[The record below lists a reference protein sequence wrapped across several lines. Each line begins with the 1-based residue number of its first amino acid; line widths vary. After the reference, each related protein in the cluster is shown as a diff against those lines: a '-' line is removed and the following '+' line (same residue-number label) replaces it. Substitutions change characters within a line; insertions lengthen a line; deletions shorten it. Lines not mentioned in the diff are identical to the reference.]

1 MTRVLARWPIFLTL
15 EPVRSTLGGVPGQ
28 ASPLF
33 RPHRPPDRRERI
45 LEAAC
50 RAIAR
55 DGSRRV
61 RLQDIAAEAGVSKA
75 LLHYYAESR
84 EQLLADTFEFG
95 DERARQ
101 RVKQEIAGGGTGS
114 ERLRKLLHLYFAD
127 ETEVR
132 EDWMI
137 WSEFSAS
144 AVFDPGLSSK
154 MRRAFTDWSA
164 WLDQIV
170 REGMKDG
177 SITSDRPPAEIVGDL
192 TALVDGLGLQLVRGL
207 MSADQAR
214 QALDRMMVRSGLTA
228 AGPDDGAGDVA
239 AADETSELTAIEGS
253 LRATLRRLERLRA
266 SGRPAPRPR
275 EGRARRRPGTAGGGN
290 NAPAA
295 G

>member
-1 MTRVLARWPIFLTL
+1 
-15 EPVRSTLGGVPGQ
+15 VPGQ

-33 RPHRPPDRRERI
+33 RAHRPPDTRERI

-75 LLHYYAESR
+75 LLHYYSDSR
-84 EQLLADTFEFG
+84 EQLLADAFEFG

-114 ERLRKLLHLYFAD
+114 ERLRKLLHLYFTD
-127 ETEVR
+127 QTEVH

-144 AVFDPGLSSK
+144 AIFDPALSSK
-154 MRRAFTDWSA
+154 MRRAFADWST
-164 WLDQIV
+164 WLEHIV
-170 REGMKDG
+170 REGVRDG
-177 SITSDRPPAEIVGDL
+177 SIVLDRPLREIVGDL

-207 MSADQAR
+207 MSADQAK
-214 QALDRMMVRSGLTA
+214 QTLDRMMARSGLMVDSPGDRADDVTA
-228 AGPDDGAGDVA
+228 ADG
-239 AADETSELTAIEGS
+239 TSELEAIEGLLKS
-253 LRATLRRLERLRA
+253 SLRRLERLRA
-266 SGRPAPRPR
+266 GD
-275 EGRARRRPGTAGGGN
+275 GRAPQARGGGDHN
-290 NAPAA
+290 RARAA
-295 G
+295 GRRGARAT

>member
-1 MTRVLARWPIFLTL
+1 MTYACV
-15 EPVRSTLGGVPGQ
+15 VPGQ
-28 ASPLF
+28 ASPLL
-33 RPHRPPDRRERI
+33 RAHRPPDRRERI

-75 LLHYYAESR
+75 LLHYYSDSR
-84 EQLLADTFEFG
+84 EQLLADAFEFG
-95 DERARQ
+95 DARARQ

-114 ERLRKLLHLYFAD
+114 ERLRKLLHLYFTD

-144 AVFDPGLSSK
+144 AVFDPVLSSR
-154 MRRAFTDWSA
+154 MRRAFADWSA
-164 WLDQIV
+164 WLEQIV
-170 REGMKDG
+170 REGVRDG
-177 SITSDRPPAEIVGDL
+177 SIVSDRPPSEIVGDL

-214 QALDRMMVRSGLTA
+214 QTLDRMMARSGLTA
-228 AGPDDGAGDVA
+228 ASPGDGADDVA
-239 AADETSELTAIEGS
+239 AADETSEMVAIEGL

-266 SGRPAPRPR
+266 SDGQPSQPAGSGDRK
-275 EGRARRRPGTAGGGN
+275 RAR
-290 NAPAA
+290 AA
-295 G
+295 DSRSARAAE